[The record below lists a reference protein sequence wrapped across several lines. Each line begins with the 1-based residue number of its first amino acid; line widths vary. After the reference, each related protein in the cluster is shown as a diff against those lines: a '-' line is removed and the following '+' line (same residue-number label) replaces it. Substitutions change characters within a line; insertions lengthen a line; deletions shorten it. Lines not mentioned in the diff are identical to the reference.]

1 MCALLLPRIEAV
13 DLVAAHH
20 DAPPRRCHLC
30 DTAGVTAATIAPV
43 ERRMLRADAPG
54 RAVESGEE
62 DLMAPSEAGLR
73 RLIVAFA
80 LVLLLATACSPTP
93 TGTPSPSASASQ
105 GAQATPTPALA
116 DTIYVAIPSGGEGNF
131 QFGPLSNATSSVG
144 DDYEKAG
151 VINVF
156 LHDALYRY
164 DEHLRPVPSLARSC
178 DPSADGLIITCA
190 LIDATFQNGD
200 PVTADDV
207 VFTYRLMNANTHVDA
222 VADFTHGDCVT
233 AVNVGDS
240 GCLWEVLDSVTK
252 VDERTVA
259 FHLQRVFTP
268 FYTLVLP
275 SVWIDSEKVVRASY
289 ERLRGK
295 LAGMASNDLA
305 DQAGR
310 LSDAVNSPAGDCAP
324 LLQES
329 AQMAAQAGLFVPD
342 RAEYAY
348 LPAGQFDACGYAITL
363 MVELA
368 QAAASLGAADETT
381 AIALV
386 YPELDI
392 GRAPVGA
399 GPYRLTGYEPNKR
412 VTLEAWPGF
421 HGGAPATKT
430 FVFDLYAD
438 DDATAKAVARGD
450 AAWLEDYYNADAY
463 RQLKDL
469 PSLRLGHPANPFY
482 ATIMYNVRTGQLFS
496 DVRLRQALELCID
509 KPSIA
514 AAATDGRGVPAY
526 SEVAPGTWASDD
538 QIPKPARDVPAATA
552 LVEAAGW
559 ARGSDG
565 IYAKGGKRLAA
576 TIYVRHD
583 ASDRFKFAQNVALEA
598 RDCGMDLQPT
608 QGDFGGGLRSILTW
622 PNHAPDS
629 EEPFDLY
636 LVVFGG
642 GWDPLTHVFASDA
655 ITTEANPNG
664 VNFGGFSDP
673 RLDELIRGLETTYDL
688 NARADLFR
696 QYQQIV
702 TEEQPA
708 LFAWFQARLDAAAKG
723 LRTVDGAL
731 DLDAPHWFAFPER
744 LVLETSGGS

>member
-1 MCALLLPRIEAV
+1 V
-13 DLVAAHH
+13 
-20 DAPPRRCHLC
+20 
-30 DTAGVTAATIAPV
+30 
-43 ERRMLRADAPG
+43 
-54 RAVESGEE
+54 
-62 DLMAPSEAGLR
+62 APSEAGLR
-73 RLIVAFA
+73 RLIVA
-80 LVLLLATACSPTP
+80 LTVVLLVATACSPTP
-93 TGTPSPSASASQ
+93 TGNPSPSASASQ
-105 GAQATPTPALA
+105 AAQATATPALA
-116 DTIYVAIPSGGEGNF
+116 DTIHVAIPSGGEGNY

-178 DPSADGLIITCA
+178 DPSADGLTITCA

-207 VFTYRLMNANTHVDA
+207 VFTYRLMNANTTVDS

-233 AVNVGDS
+233 VVNVGDS

-259 FHLQRVFTP
+259 FHLPRVFTP

-289 ERLRGK
+289 DRLHAK
-295 LAGMASNDLA
+295 LATMAAADLSGQASRLA
-305 DQAGR
+305 DAI
-310 LSDAVNSPAGDCAP
+310 NSPAGDCAP
-324 LLQES
+324 VLQES
-329 AQMAAQAGLFVPD
+329 AQMVAQAGLFVPD
-342 RAEYAY
+342 RAEYGY
-348 LPAGQFDACGYAITL
+348 LPAGEFDACGYAITL

-368 QAAASLGAADETT
+368 QAAASLGATDETT

-392 GRAPVGA
+392 GRAPIGA

-412 VTLEAWPGF
+412 VTLEAWSGF
-421 HGGAPATKT
+421 HGDAPATKN
-430 FVFDLYAD
+430 FVFDLYPD

-450 AAWLEDYYNADAY
+450 AAWLEDYYNAAAY

-469 PSLRLGHPANPFY
+469 PSLRFGHPANPFY
-482 ATIMYNVRTGQLFS
+482 ASIMYNVRAGQLFS

-509 KPSIA
+509 KKSIA

-526 SEVAPGTWASDD
+526 SDVAPGLWASDD

-552 LVEAAGW
+552 LIEAAGW
-559 ARGSDG
+559 GRGSDG

-576 TIYVRHD
+576 TIYVRQD

-598 RDCGMDLQPT
+598 RDCGMDIQPS
-608 QGDFGGGLRSILTW
+608 QSDFNRAALGKIATF
-622 PNHAPDS
+622 PNTAPDS
-629 EEPFDLY
+629 EKPFDLY

-655 ITTEANPNG
+655 LTTEGNPNG

-696 QYQQIV
+696 QYQEIV
-702 TEEQPA
+702 AAQQPA

-723 LRTVDGAL
+723 LRTVDGPL

-744 LVLETSGGS
+744 LVLEAAGSS

>member
-1 MCALLLPRIEAV
+1 VGPIEAPWRRA
-13 DLVAAHH
+13 VAA
-20 DAPPRRCHLC
+20 C
-30 DTAGVTAATIAPV
+30 AA
-43 ERRMLRADAPG
+43 
-54 RAVESGEE
+54 AV
-62 DLMAPSEAGLR
+62 
-73 RLIVAFA
+73 VAA
-80 LVLLLATACSPTP
+80 AACSP
-93 TGTPSPSASASQ
+93 SPSVVPSGAPTASAA
-105 GAQATPTPALA
+105 AQATPTPHLA
-116 DTIYVAIPSGGEGNF
+116 DTIHVAIPSGGEGNY
-131 QFGPLSNATSSVG
+131 QFGPLTNATSSVG

-151 VINVF
+151 AINVF

-164 DEHLRPVPSLARSC
+164 DERLRPVPSLARSC
-178 DPSADGLIITCA
+178 DPSADGLTITCA

-207 VFTYRLMNANTHVDA
+207 VFTYRLMNTNTHVDA

-233 AVNVGDS
+233 VVNVGDS

-275 SVWIDSEKVVRASY
+275 SVWVDSEKVVRASY
-289 ERLRGK
+289 ERLRAK
-295 LAGMASNDLA
+295 LATMSATDLA
-305 DQAGR
+305 AQAGR
-310 LSDAVNSPAGDCAP
+310 LADAVNSQTGDCAP

-342 RAEYAY
+342 RSEYAY
-348 LPAGQFDACGYAITL
+348 LPAGEFDACGYAITL

-368 QAAASLGAADETT
+368 QAAASLGAADEIT
-381 AIALV
+381 AMALV

-469 PSLRLGHPANPFY
+469 PSLRFGHPANPFY
-482 ATIMYNVRTGQLFS
+482 ATIMYNVRAGQLFS
-496 DVRLRQALELCID
+496 DVRLRQALALCID

-526 SEVAPGTWASDD
+526 SDVAPGLWASDD
-538 QIPKPARDVPAATA
+538 QIPKPARDVAAATA
-552 LVEAAGW
+552 LIEAAGW
-559 ARGSDG
+559 IRGSDSV
-565 IYAKGGKRLAA
+565 YAKGGKRLAA
-576 TIYVRHD
+576 TIYLRHD
-583 ASDRFKFAQNVALEA
+583 ASDRFKFAQNVAVQA
-598 RDCGMDLQPT
+598 RECGMDLQAT
-608 QGDFGGGLRSILTW
+608 QSDFSRDALGKILTW
-622 PNHAPDS
+622 PNTAPDS
-629 EEPFDLY
+629 DKPFDLY

-655 ITTEANPNG
+655 ITTKAHPDG
-664 VNFGGFSDP
+664 VNFGGLSDP
-673 RLDELIRGLETTYDL
+673 RLDDAIGGLETTYDL
-688 NARADLFR
+688 DARAELFR
-696 QYQQIV
+696 HYQEIEVAQ
-702 TEEQPA
+702 QPA